1 MITFITGGARSG
13 KSTFGES
20 LLKNINEPVLYIP
33 TAIPF
38 DGEMEDRIQKHRRRR
53 PQHWQTLECPENF
66 QALQEDQALEK
77 IHHVMVDCLG
87 VFVSN
92 QLLSREVLGSK
103 EEEPRDQ
110 LDPKAL
116 DRLEE
121 ELHKKIDVLL
131 AYGNNRNLVVVSNEV
146 GMGLVPEYPLG
157 RAFRDLLGR
166 LNQRMAEKADQVYL
180 VVSGIPM
187 VIKGEG
193 Q

>member
-38 DGEMEDRIQKHRRRR
+38 DGEMEDRIQKHRDRR

-66 QALQEDQALEK
+66 QALREDQALEK

-92 QLLSREVLGSK
+92 QLLSLEAFGSK
-103 EEEPRDQ
+103 EEEPSKQ

-121 ELHKKIDVLL
+121 ALHKKIDVLL